1 MYFLG
6 GHKLAFIV
14 VVFDSEI
21 LYSGAHWGVP
31 LFLNVWSDGK
41 KFTRRNILFDFVFW
55 FLSWVI
61 LIRWSKS
68 KLGV

>member
-21 LYSGAHWGVP
+21 LYSGAHWVP